1 MKVLSSIMA
10 RLEEASTY
18 AGLSALCVAIS
29 TALAQNGMARY
40 LALLGAVA
48 TGVGAI
54 AKADHDPA
62 LSDAMD
68 QAVKLVP
75 VMVATLNSVEA
86 LLPDGIRSATPL
98 GAPKKVPGI
107 P

>member
-1 MKVLSSIMA
+1 MKVLSTVLA
-10 RLEEASTY
+10 RLGEASTY
-18 AGLSALCVAIS
+18 AGVSALCVAIS
-29 TALAQNGMARY
+29 TALAQDGVARY

-54 AKADHDPA
+54 AKAEHDPA

-75 VMVATLNSVEA
+75 VMVATVKSVEG
-86 LLPDGIRSATPL
+86 LLPDGIRDTASR
-98 GAPKKVPGI
+98 GAPKKIPGM

>member
-1 MKVLSSIMA
+1 MKVFSVVMA
-10 RLEEASTY
+10 RLGEASTY

-29 TALAQNGMARY
+29 TALAQDGVARY

-54 AKADHDPA
+54 AKAEHDPA

-68 QAVKLVP
+68 QAAKLVP
-75 VMVATLNSVEA
+75 VMVATGNSVEG
-86 LLPDGIRSATPL
+86 LLPDGIRGAAPL
-98 GAPKKVPGI
+98 GGPKKVPGI